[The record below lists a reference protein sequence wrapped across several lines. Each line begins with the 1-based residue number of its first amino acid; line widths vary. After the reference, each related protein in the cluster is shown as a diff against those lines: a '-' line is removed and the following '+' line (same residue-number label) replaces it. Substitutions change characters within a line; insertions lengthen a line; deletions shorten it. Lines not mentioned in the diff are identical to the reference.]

1 MTQSKNY
8 KQFTEVS
15 YSGRELLSKHSLTE
29 TGQWQI
35 RGEDPNCD
43 FGGAHH
49 QPDLGIV
56 EGTLKDVIEYAV
68 ELKGFWQW
76 GAGGTITK
84 IRVIQID
91 SAANQ
96 RRSELVA
103 EARAIEARLKEIKAE
118 VGEV

>member
-1 MTQSKNY
+1 MSSKNY
-8 KQFTEVS
+8 IQYTQVS
-15 YSGRELLSKHSLTE
+15 YSGRDLLSKHSLTE

-43 FGGAHH
+43 LGGAHH

-56 EGTLKDVIEYAV
+56 DGVLKDVIEYAV

-84 IRVIQID
+84 IKVIQID
-91 SAANQ
+91 TAANQ
-96 RRSELVA
+96 RRAELAA
-103 EARAIEARLKEIKAE
+103 EARAIEARLKEIKSEMGDA
-118 VGEV
+118 

>member
-15 YSGRELLSKHSLTE
+15 YSGRELLNKHSLTE

-35 RGEDPNCD
+35 RGEDSNPD
-43 FGGAHH
+43 FGGAHY

-76 GAGGTITK
+76 GAGGSITK

-96 RRSELVA
+96 RRAELAA
-103 EARAIEARLKEIKAE
+103 EARAIEARLKAIKTEMGDA
-118 VGEV
+118 